1 MLGCLTCGSF
11 TQERVLDWRLRS
23 RVSPDHSHGLSLR
36 SLVVSR
42 KGRKGQTWQVI
53 DRIGETREVE
63 EEIGEESWGQRE
75 KAPAASLGQSI
86 KGQQG

>member
-1 MLGCLTCGSF
+1 MLGCLMCGSF
-11 TQERVLDWRLRS
+11 TQERFLDWRLRS
-23 RVSPDHSHGLSLR
+23 GVSPDHSHGPSLQ

-42 KGRKGQTWQVI
+42 KGRKGRTWQAI

-63 EEIGEESWGQRE
+63 EEIGEGSWGQRE